1 MKWIE
6 DNHKHLWARCYFSTA
21 SKCDYVTNNIAEA
34 FNNWIKHEK
43 ELLVIELMDT
53 IRQKIMEKF
62 YQRRTLAMKLNSKV
76 LPHIIKALN
85 AKSRGLVGYSIH
97 KGLGHMA
104 EISGVY
110 RDLTP
115 WRHTVNLETRTYTCK
130 RWQLTGLPC
139 NHAISLICS
148 YRGLELEDYVD
159 SCYFVSK
166 FKSAYE
172 GWMEPIP
179 DKSMWPQV
187 QLEFKLWPPVL
198 KRAAGRPR
206 SRRIKSVA
214 EGGSKKRKRCKRC
227 GQLGHM
233 QKTCNETVYDSDD
246 PPPAQP
252 KPKSNKTKKEKVPA
266 STSTPKN
273 KRTKK
278 EKVAANTST
287 PKNKRTKKQVI
298 TKVGASP
305 STPLKLLHAP
315 STPTSPFDLNCSPG
329 ALTRR

>member
-1 MKWIE
+1 MPPAI
-6 DNHKHLWARCYFSTA
+6 RTGF
-21 SKCDYVTNNIAEA
+21 
-34 FNNWIKHEK
+34 
-43 ELLVIELMDT
+43 VIR
-53 IRQKIMEKF
+53 IQF
-62 YQRRTLAMKLNSKV
+62 
-76 LPHIIKALN
+76 
-85 AKSRGLVGYSIH
+85 
-97 KGLGHMA
+97 
-104 EISGVY
+104 
-110 RDLTP
+110 
-115 WRHTVNLETRTYTCK
+115 
-130 RWQLTGLPC
+130 
-139 NHAISLICS
+139 
-148 YRGLELEDYVD
+148 
-159 SCYFVSK
+159 
-166 FKSAYE
+166 
-172 GWMEPIP
+172 
-179 DKSMWPQV
+179 QV

-252 KPKSNKTKKEKVPA
+252 KPNSNKAKKEKVAA

-278 EKVAANTST
+278 EKVAASTST
-287 PKNKRTKKQVI
+287 PKNKRTKKEKVATSTSTPKNKKTKKQVN

-305 STPLKLLHAP
+305 STLEKLLHAP

-329 ALTRR
+329 ALTRSRARRIAVEEAEVHGTMALDYLMNA